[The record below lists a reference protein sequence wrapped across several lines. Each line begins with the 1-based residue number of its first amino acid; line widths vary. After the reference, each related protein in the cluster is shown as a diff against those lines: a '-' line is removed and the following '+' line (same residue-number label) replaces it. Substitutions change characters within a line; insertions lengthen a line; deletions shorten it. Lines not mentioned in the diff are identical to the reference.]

1 VARYM
6 SFLQEQIASVSV
18 IYPAPKHRIPISRI
32 RSKFQLL
39 KNTSTKGLEVVHAEI
54 VPTRQGFG
62 GDSLKTH
69 QARLEQS
76 YWENNVQFNMKDLG
90 GRTPEKTFV

>member
-1 VARYM
+1 
-6 SFLQEQIASVSV
+6 
-18 IYPAPKHRIPISRI
+18 
-32 RSKFQLL
+32 
-39 KNTSTKGLEVVHAEI
+39 
-54 VPTRQGFG
+54 
-62 GDSLKTH
+62 LKTH

>member
-1 VARYM
+1 
-6 SFLQEQIASVSV
+6 V

-32 RSKFQLL
+32 RSKFQLF
-39 KNTSTKGLEVVHAEI
+39 KNTNTKGLEVVHAEI

-69 QARLEQS
+69 QARLERS
-76 YWENNVQFNMKDLG
+76 YWENNVLFNMKDLG